1 MKTAICCWALLLM
14 LGMSGITQAHE
25 VRPGYLEL
33 REIDSLHYDL
43 LWKVPAKNN

>member
-1 MKTAICCWALLLM
+1 MKTAIYWWALLLM

-33 REIDSLHYDL
+33 REIDSLHY
-43 LWKVPAKNN
+43 